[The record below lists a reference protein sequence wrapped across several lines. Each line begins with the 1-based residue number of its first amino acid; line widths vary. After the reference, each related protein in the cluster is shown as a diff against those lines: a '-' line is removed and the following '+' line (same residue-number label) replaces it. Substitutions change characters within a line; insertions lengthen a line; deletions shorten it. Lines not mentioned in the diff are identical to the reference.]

1 MTSLQTRY
9 DIAGSPTHTY
19 MDINIVNNANDVS
32 NTAPYPAV
40 VFNEIRNSPFLMNPN
55 DYFMSVVRFKLETSL
70 TLPTYIPQIQLGGSI
85 NNTVYSFTIRLRDN
99 VLGQNYTYQQ
109 FLQWVAED
117 FSVSAPPAP
126 TTLDSQTSPYYWG
139 YNIQHFVNLMNNTL
153 RLAVEGA
160 VASYTGP
167 GVIPLT
173 YKEYPFFVLD
183 QGTKRL
189 SLVAEY
195 TKYATTLA
203 LPPRFTFK
211 IFANLQMFNWISS
224 FPARFYGTTAPN
236 GENYEFRFE
245 YQNGSNLYIVPSDP
259 SGVVPPTPSYNGIQI
274 FQEYSTTDLWAA
286 VDKLVFTTGL
296 VPVSPGL
303 ATKPLV
309 YNSNT
314 SQLLN
319 TGNNSNIILQITDF
333 IDQGTEGLVLYKPAI
348 NYIPTAEYRLV
359 DLFGNNPLS
368 SFDISVFWSDKY
380 GNLYPFRLASG
391 CNASIKILFRRKDYQ
406 GGRLD

>member
-1 MTSLQTRY
+1 
-9 DIAGSPTHTY
+9 
-19 MDINIVNNANDVS
+19 MDINIVNNANDIS

-40 VFNEIRNSPFLMNPN
+40 VFNEIRNSPYLMNPS

-70 TLPTYIPQIQLGGSI
+70 TLPTYIPQIQPNTI
-85 NNTVYSFTIRLRDN
+85 NDTVYSFTMVLRDSSGG
-99 VLGQNYTYQQ
+99 VDVGEYRE
-109 FLQWVAED
+109 FVGWVPED
-117 FSVSAPPAP
+117 LSVPVPP
-126 TTLDSQTSPYYWG
+126 TGVGNQTSPFYWG
-139 YNIQHFVNLMNNTL
+139 YNIQHFVNRMNQTVSNICQYLGGLITAPN
-153 RLAVEGA
+153 R
-160 VASYTGP
+160 TGNWLSVSTEP
-167 GVIPLT
+167 
-173 YKEYPFFVLD
+173 PFFVLD

-189 SLVAEY
+189 SLSAAFD
-195 TKYATTLA
+195 KYVIHAI
-203 LPPRFTFK
+203 PPRYTLKMFC
-211 IFANLQMFNWISS
+211 NLQMFNWISS
-224 FPARFYGTTAPN
+224 FPAFFYGTTASN
-236 GENYEFRFE
+236 GKNYQFDFRM
-245 YQNGSNLYIVPSDP
+245 YSGISNLYVVPNSPNVDP
-259 SGVVPPTPSYNGIQI
+259 SFNVVPPLPNYNAVQI

-296 VPVSPGL
+296 VPVSAGL

-309 YNSNT
+309 YNTNT
-314 SQLLN
+314 TDLLN